1 MRTTWLPDGSQFFFH
16 PLLLQ
21 LPSTYQSGNFFIP
34 VDRLSLEADVGRVR
48 TMFPYID
55 NTQESNASIGIKQ
68 EKQKLSH

>member
-16 PLLLQ
+16 PVAAAVAKYV
-21 LPSTYQSGNFFIP
+21 SIP

-48 TMFPYID
+48 TMFPCID
-55 NTQESNASIGIKQ
+55 NTQESSASIGIKQ